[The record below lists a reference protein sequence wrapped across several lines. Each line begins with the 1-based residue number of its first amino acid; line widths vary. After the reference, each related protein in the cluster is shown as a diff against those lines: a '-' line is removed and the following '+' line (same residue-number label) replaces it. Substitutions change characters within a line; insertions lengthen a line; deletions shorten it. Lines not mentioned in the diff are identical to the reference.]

1 MSEVG
6 SQTIIGD
13 NKVNT
18 LSVTLLTLGVL
29 IFGAAMVLLPYA
41 ARRMGETGRAVRKS
55 VTLSPPHPVTL
66 PGLVHSFLAY
76 ARRLNRYPELGGYVH
91 DTHMSQFLPFSLFSH
106 SAGTWTATVASNVW
120 YARRSAAD
128 AAATTRI
135 PVLLPSNS
143 SGNKGAYL
151 TSIDI
156 FYRVATAAL
165 DALQADL
172 YKMTLP
178 ANGALQTVAAVTTT
192 YDAGHDSAAERIT
205 VDEHTLTLTLT
216 TPVWVDNDEELFV
229 EVVVD
234 NAATSLLDFFGARA
248 NFTLRL

>member
-1 MSEVG
+1 MNT
-6 SQTIIGD
+6 QTIALLILA
-13 NKVNT
+13 V
-18 LSVTLLTLGVL
+18 LLT
-29 IFGAAMVLLPYA
+29 GALMVALPYA
-41 ARRMGETGRAVRKS
+41 GKSAAREPVTRS
-55 VTLSPPHPVTL
+55 PHHPLTLS
-66 PGLVHSFLAY
+66 GAFRQLAT
-76 ARRLNRYPELGGYVH
+76 ALRRRHRDPEQGGYVH

-143 SGNKGAYL
+143 AGNKGAYL
-151 TSIDI
+151 TSVDV
-156 FYRVATAAL
+156 FYRVGTAAL

-172 YKMTLP
+172 YKMTLG
-178 ANGALQTVAAVTTT
+178 ADGALQTVAAVTTT
-192 YDAGHDSAAERIT
+192 YDAGHDSAAERID
-205 VDEHTLTLTLT
+205 VDEHSLTLTLS
-216 TPVWVDNDEELFV
+216 TPAWVDSDEEYFV

-234 NAATSLLDFFGARA
+234 NAATSVLDFFGARV

>member
-1 MSEVG
+1 M
-6 SQTIIGD
+6 
-13 NKVNT
+13 NT
-18 LSVTLLTLGVL
+18 FTLISLTLACL
-29 IFGAAMVLLPYA
+29 LLGAVMVLLPYA
-41 ARRMGETGRAVRKS
+41 ARHAADPQPRAAK
-55 VTLSPPHPVTL
+55 PVARA
-66 PGLVHSFLAY
+66 PKF
-76 ARRLNRYPELGGYVH
+76 RRLLRRAHRHGELYGELGGYVH

-151 TSIDI
+151 TSVDL
-156 FYRVATAAL
+156 FYRVGTAAL

-172 YKMTLP
+172 YKMTVG
-178 ANGALQTVAAVTTT
+178 ADGALQTVAAVTTT
-192 YDAGHDSAAERIT
+192 YDSGHDSAAERID
-205 VDEHTLTLTLT
+205 VDEHSLTLSLT

-229 EVVVD
+229 EVVAD
-234 NAATSLLDFFGARA
+234 NAATSLLDYFGARA

>member
-1 MSEVG
+1 
-6 SQTIIGD
+6 
-13 NKVNT
+13 
-18 LSVTLLTLGVL
+18 LSGYL
-29 IFGAAMVLLPYA
+29 
-41 ARRMGETGRAVRKS
+41 
-55 VTLSPPHPVTL
+55 
-66 PGLVHSFLAY
+66 
-76 ARRLNRYPELGGYVH
+76 RRLGTYVRRLYRYPELGGYVH
-91 DTHMSQFLPFSLFSH
+91 DTHMSQFVPFSLFSH

-120 YARRSAAD
+120 YARRTAAD
-128 AAATTRI
+128 AASTTRI

-151 TSIDI
+151 TSVDV

-172 YKMTLP
+172 YKTTLP

-192 YDAGHDSAAERIT
+192 YDSGHDSAAERVT
-205 VDEHTLTLTLT
+205 VDEHTLTLALT

-229 EVVVD
+229 EVVAD